1 MRYIEPKWLIP
12 EEKKQI
18 EVNSVDDN
26 GNKVKIIIPRDERNS
41 DYKSLISQYT
51 IQQIDKNTD
60 ESLRIFRE
68 MQSRKNQRD
77 VENKARIDGEELFM
91 AKLEAFEMDE
101 VKNTTNKEF
110 KRSIRKSKNKME
122 VLVNT
127 IVGIINERNKK

>member
-77 VENKARIDGEELFM
+77 VENRARIDGEELFM

>member
-26 GNKVKIIIPRDERNS
+26 GNRVKIIIPRDERNS

-77 VENKARIDGEELFM
+77 VENRARIDGEELFM

>member
-26 GNKVKIIIPRDERNS
+26 GNRVKIIIPRDERNS

-77 VENKARIDGEELFM
+77 IENKARIDSEELFM

>member
-26 GNKVKIIIPRDERNS
+26 GNRVKIIIPRDERNS

>member
-1 MRYIEPKWLIP
+1 MKYIEPKWLIP
-12 EEKKQI
+12 EDKKQI
-18 EVNSVDDN
+18 QVNGVDNN
-26 GNKVKIIIPRDERNS
+26 GNKVKIIIPRDETNS
-41 DYKSLISQYT
+41 DYKSLMAQYT

-68 MQSRKNQRD
+68 LQKRKSQRD
-77 VENKARIDGEELFM
+77 VENKARIDSEELFM

-127 IVGIINERNKK
+127 VVGIINERNKK

>member
-18 EVNSVDDN
+18 EVISVDDN

-77 VENKARIDGEELFM
+77 VENRARIDGEELFM

-127 IVGIINERNKK
+127 IAPLVGRSNL